1 MDEQI
6 ITGETLLS
14 NEVIITGIIGII
26 TSIISGWVSYF
37 FTRKKYNSEVDLNLI
52 EKMQGSLDFYTKLSE
67 DNKRILDETLNK
79 LDESEKRNNALEN
92 EIREVRNQMFSLM
105 TQICTDLSCSVRK
118 IYIDK
123 ANKGAKSKKAE
134 QNIIIEKY
142 YDKTHN

>member
-6 ITGETLLS
+6 VTGGTLLS
-14 NEVIITGIIGII
+14 NEVIITGILGII

-67 DNKRILDETLNK
+67 DNKRILDETLTK

-92 EIREVRNQMFSLM
+92 EIREVRNQMFALM

-118 IYIDK
+118 IYIEKDK
-123 ANKGAKSKKAE
+123 KGTKSKKAE
-134 QNIIIEKY
+134 
-142 YDKTHN
+142 

>member
-6 ITGETLLS
+6 VTGGTLLS

-67 DNKRILDETLNK
+67 DNKRILDETLAK

-105 TQICTDLSCSVRK
+105 TQICTELSCNARK
-118 IYIDK
+118 AYIDK
-123 ANKGAKSKKAE
+123 AKKGVKSKKAE
-134 QNIIIEKY
+134 
-142 YDKTHN
+142 

>member
-6 ITGETLLS
+6 VTGGNLLS
-14 NEVIITGIIGII
+14 NEVIITGILGII

-67 DNKRILDETLNK
+67 DNKRILDETLAK

-105 TQICTDLSCSVRK
+105 TQICTDLSCSARK
-118 IYIDK
+118 AYTEKGKRISK
-123 ANKGAKSKKAE
+123 AKKE
-134 QNIIIEKY
+134 
-142 YDKTHN
+142 D

>member
-6 ITGETLLS
+6 VTGGTLLS

-67 DNKRILDETLNK
+67 DNKRILDETLAK

-123 ANKGAKSKKAE
+123 SKKGAKSKKAE
-134 QNIIIEKY
+134 
-142 YDKTHN
+142 

>member
-67 DNKRILDETLNK
+67 DNKRILDETLTK

-134 QNIIIEKY
+134 
-142 YDKTHN
+142 